1 MSDAAQNEQKVQV
14 TIRVEPGSLG
24 PDGLDHVEDF
34 CRVAQCYFDKLYVG
48 TLCWQV
54 IPRYD
59 KSLAEIE
66 YCYLNRTL
74 NEAQANKML
83 SLINKDIDSMDEE
96 TMQHIANLIDKFLGH
111 QY

>member
-1 MSDAAQNEQKVQV
+1 MSETSNTEQKIQV

-24 PDGLDHVEDF
+24 PDGLDHVEGF
-34 CRVAQCYFDKLYVG
+34 CQVAQCYFDKLYTE
-48 TLCWQV
+48 TLQWQV

-59 KSLAEIE
+59 KSLPEIE

-74 NEAQANKML
+74 NEDQANKML
-83 SLINKDIDSMDEE
+83 SLINKDVDSMDEE